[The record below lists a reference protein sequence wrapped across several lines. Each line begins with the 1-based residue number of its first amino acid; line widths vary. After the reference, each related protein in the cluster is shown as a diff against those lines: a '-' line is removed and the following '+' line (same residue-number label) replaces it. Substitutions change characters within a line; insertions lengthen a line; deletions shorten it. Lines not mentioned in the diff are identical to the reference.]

1 MYLEQ
6 FPFPRQEMMV
16 NVCVYLLLN
25 VKCLLQRFFFSSHV
39 ASWMQFSSC
48 SSSLRARTEDRG
60 KWKVFEEVITRHYW
74 WLSDKRTLLSIM
86 PTLHTHVCTV
96 ARYSAQHT
104 AQLMLAVNLQ
114 IVTCQLVIN
123 VAGQNWDPSSQHP
136 PPPLPSP
143 PPVCPPPADEEIL
156 SYTGEL
162 VLIYNHVV
170 PLLQPTDLKTV
181 IIFKDVQS
189 VVKRF
194 FPFKYFFIK

>member
-86 PTLHTHVCTV
+86 PTLLFHVCTV

-123 VAGQNWDPSSQHP
+123 V
-136 PPPLPSP
+136 
-143 PPVCPPPADEEIL
+143 
-156 SYTGEL
+156 
-162 VLIYNHVV
+162 
-170 PLLQPTDLKTV
+170 
-181 IIFKDVQS
+181 QS
-189 VVKRF
+189 VPELRVPKQTLITFLF
-194 FPFKYFFIK
+194 FDLETWNSGLMNFIDIHFSG